1 MILTFQGLGASIPP
15 RRACARTSQPFDTDM
30 NGFSR
35 PHDPKGSKAGGEAQE
50 VDRARVLDCRCDAK
64 HHDSLT
70 ACKLRVNKQVR
81 ITIVISRVFVW
92 YNAVSN

>member
-15 RRACARTSQPFDTDM
+15 WRACARTQPFDTDM

-35 PHDPKGSKAGGEAQE
+35 PHDPKGSKAGGGTQE
-50 VDRARVLDCRCDAK
+50 VDRARVLDRRCDAK

-81 ITIVISRVFVW
+81 LTIVISRVFVW
-92 YNAVSN
+92 YTALSN